1 MAGTSKSMSNNRSLT
16 WLELEQKW
24 MDLERESLCLIEA
37 FQTGHRLLKS
47 AVQNSEMESR
57 IEAEVVQ
64 EIYKHLTTGEKTI
77 VSPNLFSREEMNA
90 MRVEDIIS
98 QFVEKKTDFQQILH
112 DMYDKHDK
120 TRCAVKESI
129 RTLSNF
135 ERNLELFRGLGHKLQ
150 SYEAAYQHVES
161 VLNIISLDLT
171 EEQLTC
177 LHILWASSPF
187 TGN

>member
-1 MAGTSKSMSNNRSLT
+1 MKVSWAPINDPLLWCVPMAGTSKSMSNNRSLT

-120 TRCAVKESI
+120 TRCAGRKFI
-129 RTLSNF
+129 RILPCVCFDVWRSEGVNQNF
-135 ERNLELFRGLGHKLQ
+135 KQF
-150 SYEAAYQHVES
+150 
-161 VLNIISLDLT
+161 
-171 EEQLTC
+171 
-177 LHILWASSPF
+177 
-187 TGN
+187 